1 MPALTDEQWDE
12 MKNEFIT
19 TKISFRRLAEK
30 YDIAHSAISKR
41 AAREGWAEKRAQ
53 FVSEVETQLLKK
65 NAKNRAN
72 QINRAMLAVSK
83 VLDCALDA
91 LDDHEQFN
99 RHIVS
104 EGRGEGV
111 SITEERIFEKVDTK
125 ALKDLVSVV
134 KEATVLLRDH
144 YDAPTGAEAFARK
157 MAKENLKLAQA
168 KNEPDEVVDVTVT
181 MNKNV
186 EELAE

>member
-1 MPALTDEQWDE
+1 MPALSDEQWDE

-19 TKISFRRLAEK
+19 TRISFRKLAEK

-41 AAREGWAEKRAQ
+41 AARESWAEKRAQ
-53 FVSEVETQLLKK
+53 FVAEVETQLIKK
-65 NAKNRAN
+65 NAKNRAK
-72 QINRAMLAVSK
+72 QIDRLMTAASR
-83 VLDCALDA
+83 VLDHALDA

-104 EGRGEGV
+104 EGKGEGV
-111 SITEERIFEKVDTK
+111 SVTEERVFEKMDTK
-125 ALKDLVSVV
+125 AMKEVTSVIKDL
-134 KEATVLLRDH
+134 AGLMRDH

-157 MAKENLKLAQA
+157 MEKEKLKLAKA
-168 KNEPDEVVDVTVT
+168 KTETDDIADITVT
-181 MNKNV
+181 MSKDI